1 MKRCSCRVLMGRRN
15 VGQVDVEIYQLRAFI
30 AVARTGQMTRA
41 AEQLHLT
48 QSAVSKQLKS
58 LEEELGAPLFER
70 SASGMALSAAGKRLM
85 PLAKRTLDAA
95 TELLSA
101 AKLLQGQISGTL
113 RLGTIIDPASI
124 RLGELLLEMQQHFP
138 GIDVRLEHGISGT
151 VLQHV
156 RNGDLDAGFFLGH
169 IDDPELKTVQLTLE
183 SYVVAAPAAWSEH
196 VMGRGWSVLA
206 SLPWIGTPQASS
218 QTAVMDKVMREHG
231 LTRRTVVEAD
241 QESSMIDLVHAGV
254 GLCLVRER
262 LALEVVSHKHIVLWD
277 GDKIPCP
284 LSVVLRAEDAP
295 RPLPAALLE
304 ALFKIWPGA
313 VYQ

>member
-1 MKRCSCRVLMGRRN
+1 
-15 VGQVDVEIYQLRAFI
+15 VEIYQLRAFI
-30 AVARTGQMTRA
+30 AVARTGHMTRA

-124 RLGELLLEMQQHFP
+124 RLGELLLEMQQQFP

-156 RNGDLDAGFFLGH
+156 RSGDLDAGFFLGH
-169 IDDPELKTVQLTLE
+169 IDDPELKTVQVTLE
-183 SYVVAAPAAWSEH
+183 SYVVAAPAAWSER

-218 QTAVMDKVMREHG
+218 QAAIMDKVMREHG

-284 LSVVLRAEDAP
+284 LSMVLRAEDAP